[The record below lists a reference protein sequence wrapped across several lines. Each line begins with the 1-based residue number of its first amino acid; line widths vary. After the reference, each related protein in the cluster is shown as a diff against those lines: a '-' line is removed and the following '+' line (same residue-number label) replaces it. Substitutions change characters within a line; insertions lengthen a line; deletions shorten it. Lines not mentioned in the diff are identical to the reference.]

1 MKHGLL
7 RRICILATLL
17 VTLSLAAFAAEGN
30 SFDYVMRRCR
40 QQTGPLAP
48 AKASRRLEGGDC
60 LDGGGHKRGRRRS
73 ANKRKALPLGR
84 KKAR

>member
-17 VTLSLAAFAAEGN
+17 VTLSLSAFAAEGN

-40 QQTGPLAP
+40 QQA
-48 AKASRRLEGGDC
+48 
-60 LDGGGHKRGRRRS
+60 
-73 ANKRKALPLGR
+73 
-84 KKAR
+84 

>member
-40 QQTGPLAP
+40 QQA
-48 AKASRRLEGGDC
+48 
-60 LDGGGHKRGRRRS
+60 
-73 ANKRKALPLGR
+73 
-84 KKAR
+84 